1 MKWRGEELE
10 IKKSLAAVVGAVFKR
25 TCKCVEKEELI
36 RSDWSPG
43 NKGARGVR
51 TDLAGQLSV

>member
-1 MKWRGEELE
+1 MKWGGEELE

-36 RSDWSPG
+36 RSD
-43 NKGARGVR
+43 
-51 TDLAGQLSV
+51 